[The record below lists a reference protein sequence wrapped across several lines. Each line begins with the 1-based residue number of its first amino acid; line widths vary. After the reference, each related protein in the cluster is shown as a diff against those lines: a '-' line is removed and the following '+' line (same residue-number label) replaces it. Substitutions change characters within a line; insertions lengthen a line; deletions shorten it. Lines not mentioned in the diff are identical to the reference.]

1 MYINGSYQY
10 VFIPICFHPSFT
22 YSVSF
27 DLLMSS
33 LIAIS
38 ESYFM
43 FKGFTPFIYYI
54 GNTEYLNF
62 RDISG
67 LKTVFTLDIDTKY

>member
-22 YSVSF
+22 YVVSF
-27 DLLMSS
+27 DLRMSS

-43 FKGFTPFIYYI
+43 FKGFTLFIYYI
-54 GNTEYLNF
+54 GNTEYLN
-62 RDISG
+62 ISG

>member
-1 MYINGSYQY
+1 
-10 VFIPICFHPSFT
+10 
-22 YSVSF
+22 
-27 DLLMSS
+27 MSS

-43 FKGFTPFIYYI
+43 FKGFTLFIYYI

-67 LKTVFTLDIDTKY
+67 LKSVFTLDIDTKY